1 MQTNNVF
8 TFCPFSKKQRQLLN
22 WWTDASPVKDSF
34 GIIAD
39 GSIRSGKSLAMSL
52 SFVLWAMS
60 SFNGQLFGMC
70 GKTVGSFRRNV
81 LCWLKVMLAGRGYVV
96 KDKLSENR
104 VIISSGA
111 VENDFYIFGGKD
123 KRSQDLIQ
131 GVTLAGVLLDEVAL
145 MPESFVSQA
154 TARCSVKGSK
164 LWFNCNPSYPS
175 HWFKTDWI
183 DCAKDKGLLYL
194 HFTMEDNLSLAEDIK
209 ERYCNMYTGVFYERF
224 ILGLWVLAQGII
236 YPMYKE
242 SIGKPPEKVKPSQYV
257 ISIDYGTQNAFA
269 ALLWAKY
276 GNVWYAVREYYY
288 SGRSEGVSKTDGE
301 YLEDLNKW
309 REDIKGCLYTII
321 DPSAASFITLLRRN
335 GTKYRVKKADNDVLD
350 GIRDTA
356 TSLKNGYI
364 RIMPDLENFDMEI
377 NGYVWDES
385 ESEDRPIKVNDHLM
399 DAMRYF
405 VRTAKIAKGKADY
418 QLSWT

>member
-1 MQTNNVF
+1 MKTNSTFV
-8 TFCPFSKKQRQLLN
+8 FCPFSKKQRQLLN

-52 SFVLWAMS
+52 SFVLWAMT
-60 SFNGQLFGMC
+60 SFNGQSFGMC

-123 KRSQDLIQ
+123 ERSQDLIQ

-209 ERYCNMYTGVFYERF
+209 ERYRSMYTGVFYERF
-224 ILGLWVLAQGII
+224 ILGLWVLAQGVI

-242 SIGKPPEKVKPSQYV
+242 SIEKPPEKVKPSQYV

-288 SGRSEGVSKTDGE
+288 SGRNEGISKTDGE

-364 RIMPDLENFDMEI
+364 RIMPDLKNFDMEI

-385 ESEDRPIKVNDHLM
+385 EIEDRPIKVNDHLM

>member
-1 MQTNNVF
+1 MKTNNVF

-22 WWTDASPVKDSF
+22 WWTDASPVKDSY

-60 SFNGQLFGMC
+60 TFNGQSFGMC

-81 LCWLKVMLAGRGYVV
+81 LCWLKVMLAGRGYTV

-123 KRSQDLIQ
+123 ERSQDLIQ

-209 ERYCNMYTGVFYERF
+209 ERYRSMYTGVFYERF
-224 ILGLWVLAQGII
+224 ILGLWVLAQGVI

-288 SGRSEGVSKTDGE
+288 SGRNEGVSKTDGE

-309 REDIKGCLYTII
+309 RGDIKGCLYTII

-364 RIMPDLENFDMEI
+364 RIMPDLKNFDMEI

-385 ESEDRPIKVNDHLM
+385 EIEDRPIKVNDHLM

>member
-1 MQTNNVF
+1 MKTNSTFV
-8 TFCPFSKKQRQLLN
+8 FCPFSKKQRQLLN
-22 WWTDASPVKDSF
+22 WWADASPVKDSF

-52 SFVLWAMS
+52 SFVLWAMT
-60 SFNGQLFGMC
+60 SFNGQSFGMC

-111 VENDFYIFGGKD
+111 VENNFYIFGGKD
-123 KRSQDLIQ
+123 ERSQDLIQ

-209 ERYCNMYTGVFYERF
+209 ERYRSMYTGVFYERF
-224 ILGLWVLAQGII
+224 ILGLWVLAQGVI

-288 SGRSEGVSKTDGE
+288 SGRNEGVSKTDGE

-364 RIMPDLENFDMEI
+364 RIMPDLKNFDMEI

-385 ESEDRPIKVNDHLM
+385 EIEDRPIKVNDHLM

-405 VRTAKIAKGKADY
+405 VRTAKIAKGKVDY

>member
-52 SFVLWAMS
+52 SFVLWAMTT
-60 SFNGQLFGMC
+60 FNGQSFGMC

-123 KRSQDLIQ
+123 ERSQDLIQ

-209 ERYCNMYTGVFYERF
+209 ERYRNMYTGVFYERF
-224 ILGLWVLAQGII
+224 ILGLWVLAQGVI

-288 SGRSEGVSKTDGE
+288 SGRNEGISKTDGE

-364 RIMPDLENFDMEI
+364 RIMPDLKNFDMEI

-385 ESEDRPIKVNDHLM
+385 EIEDRPIKVNDHLM

>member
-1 MQTNNVF
+1 MKTNNVF

-22 WWTDASPVKDSF
+22 WWADASPVKDSF

-52 SFVLWAMS
+52 SFVLWAMT
-60 SFNGQLFGMC
+60 SFNGQSFGMC

-123 KRSQDLIQ
+123 ERSQDLIQ

-209 ERYCNMYTGVFYERF
+209 ERYRSMYTGVFYERF
-224 ILGLWVLAQGII
+224 ILGLWVLAQGVI

-288 SGRSEGVSKTDGE
+288 SGRNEGVSKTDGE

-364 RIMPDLENFDMEI
+364 RIMPDLKNFDMEI

-385 ESEDRPIKVNDHLM
+385 EIEDRPIKVNDHLM

-405 VRTAKIAKGKADY
+405 VRTAKIAKGKVDY

>member
-1 MQTNNVF
+1 MKANSTFV
-8 TFCPFSKKQRQLLN
+8 FCPFSKKQRQLLN

-52 SFVLWAMS
+52 SFVLWAMT
-60 SFNGQLFGMC
+60 SFNGQSFGMC

-81 LCWLKVMLAGRGYVV
+81 LCWLKVMLAGRGYNV

-123 KRSQDLIQ
+123 ERSQDLIQ

-209 ERYCNMYTGVFYERF
+209 ERYRSMYTGVFYERF
-224 ILGLWVLAQGII
+224 ILGLWVLAQGVI

-288 SGRSEGVSKTDGE
+288 SGRNEGISKTDGE

-364 RIMPDLENFDMEI
+364 RIMPDLKNFDMEI

-385 ESEDRPIKVNDHLM
+385 EIEDRPIKVNDHLM

-405 VRTAKIAKGKADY
+405 VRTAKIAKGKVDY
-418 QLSWT
+418 

>member
-1 MQTNNVF
+1 MKTNNVF

-60 SFNGQLFGMC
+60 TFNGQSFGMC

-123 KRSQDLIQ
+123 ERSQDLIQ
-131 GVTLAGVLLDEVAL
+131 GVTLAGVLLDEAAL

-209 ERYCNMYTGVFYERF
+209 ERYRNMYTGVFYERF

-288 SGRSEGVSKTDGE
+288 SGRNEGVSKTDGE

-364 RIMPDLENFDMEI
+364 RIMPDLENFNMEI

>member
-1 MQTNNVF
+1 MKTNSTFV
-8 TFCPFSKKQRQLLN
+8 FCPFSKKQRQLLN
-22 WWTDASPVKDSF
+22 WWADASPVKDSF

-52 SFVLWAMS
+52 SFVLWAMT
-60 SFNGQLFGMC
+60 SFNGQSFGMC

-111 VENDFYIFGGKD
+111 VENNFYIFGGKD
-123 KRSQDLIQ
+123 ERSQDLIQ

-209 ERYCNMYTGVFYERF
+209 ERYRSMYTGVFYERF
-224 ILGLWVLAQGII
+224 ILGLWVLAQGVI

-288 SGRSEGVSKTDGE
+288 SGRNEGISKTDGE

-364 RIMPDLENFDMEI
+364 RIMPDLKNFDMEI

-385 ESEDRPIKVNDHLM
+385 EIEDRPIKVNDHLM

>member
-1 MQTNNVF
+1 MKTNNVF

-22 WWTDASPVKDSF
+22 WWADASPVKDSF

-52 SFVLWAMS
+52 SFVLWAMT
-60 SFNGQLFGMC
+60 SFNGQSFGMC

-123 KRSQDLIQ
+123 ERSQDLIQ

-209 ERYCNMYTGVFYERF
+209 ERYRSMYTGVFYERF
-224 ILGLWVLAQGII
+224 ILGLWVLAQGVI

-288 SGRSEGVSKTDGE
+288 SGRNEGVSKTDGE

-364 RIMPDLENFDMEI
+364 RIMPDLKNFDMEI

-385 ESEDRPIKVNDHLM
+385 EIEDRPIKINDHLM

-418 QLSWT
+418 QLS

>member
-1 MQTNNVF
+1 MKTNSTFV
-8 TFCPFSKKQRQLLN
+8 FCPFSKKQRQLLN
-22 WWTDASPVKDSF
+22 WWADASPVKDSF

-52 SFVLWAMS
+52 SFVLWAMT
-60 SFNGQLFGMC
+60 SFNGQSFGMC

-111 VENDFYIFGGKD
+111 VENNFYIFGGKD
-123 KRSQDLIQ
+123 ERSQDLIQ

-209 ERYCNMYTGVFYERF
+209 ERYRSMYTGVFYERF
-224 ILGLWVLAQGII
+224 ILGLWVLAQGVI

-288 SGRSEGVSKTDGE
+288 SGRNEGISKTDGE

-364 RIMPDLENFDMEI
+364 RIMPDLKNFDMEI

-385 ESEDRPIKVNDHLM
+385 EIEDRPIKVNDHLM

-405 VRTAKIAKGKADY
+405 VRTAKIAKGKVDY

>member
-1 MQTNNVF
+1 MKTNNVF

-52 SFVLWAMS
+52 SFVLWAMT
-60 SFNGQLFGMC
+60 SFNGQSFGMC

-123 KRSQDLIQ
+123 ERSQDLIQ

-209 ERYCNMYTGVFYERF
+209 ERYRSMYTGVFYERF
-224 ILGLWVLAQGII
+224 ILGLWVLAQGVI

-242 SIGKPPEKVKPSQYV
+242 SIGKPPGKVKPSQYV

-269 ALLWAKY
+269 ALLWTKY

-288 SGRSEGVSKTDGE
+288 SGRNEGVSKTDGE

-335 GTKYRVKKADNDVLD
+335 STKYRVKKADNDVLD

-364 RIMPDLENFDMEI
+364 RIMPDLKNFDMEI

-385 ESEDRPIKVNDHLM
+385 EVEDRPIKVNDHLM

>member
-1 MQTNNVF
+1 MKTNNVF

-52 SFVLWAMS
+52 SFVLWAMT
-60 SFNGQLFGMC
+60 SFNGQSFGMC

-81 LCWLKVMLAGRGYVV
+81 LCWLKVMLAGRGYAV

-123 KRSQDLIQ
+123 ERSQDLIQ

-209 ERYCNMYTGVFYERF
+209 ERYRSMYTGVFYERF
-224 ILGLWVLAQGII
+224 ILGLWVLAQGVI

-288 SGRSEGVSKTDGE
+288 SGRNEGISKTDGE

-335 GTKYRVKKADNDVLD
+335 STKYRVKKADNDVLD

-364 RIMPDLENFDMEI
+364 RIMPDLKNFDMEI

-385 ESEDRPIKVNDHLM
+385 EIEDRPIKVNDHLM

>member
-1 MQTNNVF
+1 MKTNSTFV
-8 TFCPFSKKQRQLLN
+8 FCPFSKKQRQLLN

-52 SFVLWAMS
+52 SFVLWAMT
-60 SFNGQLFGMC
+60 SFNGQSFGMC

-123 KRSQDLIQ
+123 ERSQDLIQ

-209 ERYCNMYTGVFYERF
+209 ERYRSMYTGVFYERF
-224 ILGLWVLAQGII
+224 ILGLWVLAQGVI

-276 GNVWYAVREYYY
+276 GNAWYAVREYYY
-288 SGRSEGVSKTDGE
+288 SGRNEGISKTDGE

-364 RIMPDLENFDMEI
+364 RIMPDLKNFDMEI

-385 ESEDRPIKVNDHLM
+385 EIEDRPIKVNDHLM

>member
-52 SFVLWAMS
+52 SFVLWAMTT
-60 SFNGQLFGMC
+60 FNGQSFGMC

-123 KRSQDLIQ
+123 ERSQDLIQ

-209 ERYCNMYTGVFYERF
+209 ERYRNMYTGVFYERF
-224 ILGLWVLAQGII
+224 ILGLWVLAQGVI

-288 SGRSEGVSKTDGE
+288 SGRNEGISKTDGE

-364 RIMPDLENFDMEI
+364 RIMPDLKNFDTEI

-385 ESEDRPIKVNDHLM
+385 EIEDRPIKVNDHLM

>member
-1 MQTNNVF
+1 MKTNSTFV
-8 TFCPFSKKQRQLLN
+8 FCPFSKKQRQLLN
-22 WWTDASPVKDSF
+22 WWADASPVKDSF

-52 SFVLWAMS
+52 SFVLWAMT
-60 SFNGQLFGMC
+60 SFNGQSFGMC

-123 KRSQDLIQ
+123 ERSQDLIQ

-209 ERYCNMYTGVFYERF
+209 ERYRSMYTGVFYERF
-224 ILGLWVLAQGII
+224 ILGLWVLAQGVI

-288 SGRSEGVSKTDGE
+288 SGRNEGVSKTDGE

-364 RIMPDLENFDMEI
+364 RIMPDLKNFDMEI

-385 ESEDRPIKVNDHLM
+385 EIEDRPIKVNDHLM

-405 VRTAKIAKGKADY
+405 VRTAKIAKGKVDY

>member
-1 MQTNNVF
+1 MKANSTFV
-8 TFCPFSKKQRQLLN
+8 FCPFSKKQRQLLN

-52 SFVLWAMS
+52 SFVLWAMT
-60 SFNGQLFGMC
+60 SFNGQSFGMC

-81 LCWLKVMLAGRGYVV
+81 LCWLKVMLAGRGYNV

-123 KRSQDLIQ
+123 ERSQDLIQ
-131 GVTLAGVLLDEVAL
+131 GVTLAGVLLDEVTL

-209 ERYCNMYTGVFYERF
+209 ERYRSMYTGVFYERF
-224 ILGLWVLAQGII
+224 ILGLWVLAQGVI

-288 SGRSEGVSKTDGE
+288 SGRNEGISKTDGE

-364 RIMPDLENFDMEI
+364 RIMPDLKNFDMEI

-385 ESEDRPIKVNDHLM
+385 EIEDRPIKVNDHLM

-405 VRTAKIAKGKADY
+405 VRTAKIAKGKVDY
-418 QLSWT
+418 

>member
-1 MQTNNVF
+1 MKTNSTFV
-8 TFCPFSKKQRQLLN
+8 FCPFSKKQRQLLN
-22 WWTDASPVKDSF
+22 WWADASPVKDSF

-52 SFVLWAMS
+52 SFVLWAMT
-60 SFNGQLFGMC
+60 SFNGQSFGMC

-123 KRSQDLIQ
+123 ERSQDLIQ

-209 ERYCNMYTGVFYERF
+209 ERYRSMYTGVFYERF
-224 ILGLWVLAQGII
+224 ILGLWVLAQGVI

-288 SGRSEGVSKTDGE
+288 SGRNEGISKTDGE

-364 RIMPDLENFDMEI
+364 RIMPDLKNFDMEI

-385 ESEDRPIKVNDHLM
+385 EIEDRPIKVNDHLM

-405 VRTAKIAKGKADY
+405 VRTAKIAKGKVDY